1 MLKWHRLFKNQFRLP
16 EMNENLLLVE
26 DEQALRTALEV
37 RLRAEGYVVD
47 TAADGEE
54 GLQKATN
61 LPFDLIVLD
70 VMLPYRNGLDVC
82 RAVRQLGLATP
93 ILILTVRDQIVD
105 KVVGLN
111 LGADDYMTKP
121 FEAAELIARIQALLR
136 RVPIRTGQGVYEFGS
151 IRVDVRRGEVI
162 RDGKKIY
169 LTAREFQLLCYLIE
183 RTGSTVPRTELL
195 QSLWGYG
202 AGAFTRTVDTH
213 VASLRQ
219 KLEDNPGRPELILT
233 TPGVGY
239 KFVGLSQ
246 K

>member
-1 MLKWHRLFKNQFRLP
+1 
-16 EMNENLLLVE
+16 MNENLLLVE

-47 TAADGEE
+47 TAEDGEE

-61 LPFDLIVLD
+61 LPFDLIILD
-70 VMLPYRNGLDVC
+70 IMLPRRSGLDVC
-82 RAVRQLGLATP
+82 RGVRQLGLATP
-93 ILILTVRDQIVD
+93 ILILSVRDETVD

-136 RVPIRTGQGVYEFGS
+136 RLPIRTGRGIHQFGPIS
-151 IRVDVRRGEVI
+151 VDVRRAEVT
-162 RDGKKIY
+162 RDGKQIY
-169 LTAREFQLLCYLIE
+169 LTSREFQLLCYLME
-183 RTGSTVPRTELL
+183 RAGSTVPRAELL
-195 QSLWGYG
+195 RSLWGYED
-202 AGAFTRTVDTH
+202 GAFTRTVDTH

-219 KLEDNPGRPELILT
+219 KLEGNPGRPEFILT

-239 KFVGLSQ
+239 KFVGSSQ
-246 K
+246 A

>member
-1 MLKWHRLFKNQFRLP
+1 
-16 EMNENLLLVE
+16 MNENLLVVE

-47 TAADGEE
+47 TAVDGNE

-61 LPFDLIVLD
+61 LPFDLIILD
-70 VMLPYRNGLDVC
+70 VMLPYRSGLDVC
-82 RAVRQLGLATP
+82 RGVRQLGLATP
-93 ILILTVRDQIVD
+93 ILMLTVRDQTID

-121 FEAAELIARIQALLR
+121 FEAVELVARIQALLR
-136 RVPIRTGQGVYEFGS
+136 RLPIGPGQGIRQFGS
-151 IRVDVRRGEVI
+151 IRVDLRRAEVT
-162 RDGKKIY
+162 RDGKPIY
-169 LTAREFQLLCYLIE
+169 LSGREFQLLCYLIE

-195 QSLWGYG
+195 RSVWGYED
-202 AGAFTRTVDTH
+202 GAFSRTVDSH

-219 KLEDNPGRPELILT
+219 KLENDPERPELILT
-233 TPGVGY
+233 THGVGY
-239 KFVGLSQ
+239 KFVGSSE

>member
-1 MLKWHRLFKNQFRLP
+1 
-16 EMNENLLLVE
+16 MNENILLVE

-47 TAADGEE
+47 TAADGDE
-54 GLQKATN
+54 GLQKATD
-61 LPFDLIVLD
+61 LPFDLIILD
-70 VMLPYRNGLDVC
+70 VMLPFRSGLDVC
-82 RAVRQLGLATP
+82 RGVRQQGMATP
-93 ILILTVRDQIVD
+93 ILMLTVRDQTID

-121 FEAAELIARIQALLR
+121 FESAELIARIQALLR
-136 RVPIRTGQGVYEFGS
+136 RLPIRTGQGIRQFGS
-151 IRVDVRRGEVI
+151 IRVDVRRAEVM
-162 RDGKKIY
+162 RDGKQIY
-169 LTAREFQLLCYLIE
+169 LTSREFQLLCYLMD

-195 QSLWGYG
+195 RSLWGYE

-219 KLEDNPGRPELILT
+219 KLENNPGRPELILT

-239 KFVGLSQ
+239 KFVGSSQ